1 MFAGSV
7 VLSTV
12 KASVLD
18 SVVISTGAV
27 SVFVVS
33 VLLST

>member
-1 MFAGSV
+1 MFADSV

-12 KASVLD
+12 MVSVLD
-18 SVVISTGAV
+18 SVVISTGAG

>member
-1 MFAGSV
+1 MFADSV

-12 KASVLD
+12 MVSVLD
-18 SVVISTGAV
+18 SVVISTGAA